1 MTLLSELT
9 VSQQQQILIKEQQA
23 KASSHLLGQ
32 PIKRKEDPRLLTGRS
47 KYVDDLKLPS
57 MLYACLLR
65 STYAHAKIKRIDAAR
80 ALESDGVRLIY
91 TSREVSEKIKN
102 SLGSNKT
109 KDDVEIS
116 RPILCYQE
124 ATYIGEPL
132 AFVVATSRT
141 SAEDAIELIEVE
153 YEELAPIVD
162 PELALDENSPKAR
175 VGLNTN
181 IALVEKRETG
191 DVDSA
196 FRKAAK
202 VVKVDLINQRVAPT
216 PLETRACL
224 ASFDQGSGTLTLWIS
239 TQGPFQTRSEI
250 CSVLGLPE
258 YKVRVIAPEVG
269 GGFGAKLSLYS
280 EEVLASLAAMELGQ
294 PVKWIETRS
303 ENFLTM
309 THGRGQIQHVEVA
322 SSDEGRILGLK
333 VRIIGDAGA
342 YLTEGSSDATFTLR
356 MVSGCYIIPAYMG
369 EALIALTNKVP
380 HDAYRGA
387 SRPEASFMIERAL
400 DELAREL
407 GLDPAEVRLRNFV
420 PREDFPYKTIGDL
433 EYDSGDYS
441 TNLKKALEI
450 SGYDRWKE
458 EQRLARKN
466 GRIVGIGLATYVEV
480 CAFGPSFP
488 ETAAIS
494 VGMSGKVTVIS
505 GTSPHGQGHETPFAQ
520 IVAGEFGIP
529 IDDVN
534 IIFGDTT
541 QLPWGTFTAGSRSAA
556 LGGSAVL
563 MCTEKIKDKLAH
575 IAAKS
580 LGVFAEDIEFK
591 NGYLVSTKDPSKKVP
606 FANVARD
613 AYDPGKIPAG
623 IESVPF
629 AFSSFAPPNYTF
641 PFGTHVAVVE
651 IDRETGLVSVLDYT
665 AVDDVGKVLNPLV
678 VQGQVHGGITQGLGQ
693 ALLEEVRY
701 NESGQLLSASL
712 LDYQIPLASDV
723 PNYKTFRTE
732 TPTTS
737 NPLGIKGVG
746 EAGTIAATPTLANA
760 VADALAPFGV
770 KLKYM
775 PFTPTYLKELL
786 SKEKDDA

>member
-1 MTLLSELT
+1 
-9 VSQQQQILIKEQQA
+9 VSQQQQVLIKEQA
-23 KASSHLLGQ
+23 KISTLLLGQ
-32 PIKRKEDPRLLTGRS
+32 PLKRKEDPRLLTGRS

-57 MLYACLLR
+57 TLYGCVLR
-65 STYAHAKIKRIDAAR
+65 SIYAHARIKRIDIAR
-80 ALESDGVRLIY
+80 AMEADGVKLVY

-102 SLGSNKT
+102 SLSSSQT
-109 KDDVEIS
+109 KDGVEIS
-116 RPILCYQE
+116 RPILCSQE
-124 ATYIGEPL
+124 ATYVGEPL
-132 AFVVATSRT
+132 AFVVATSRS
-141 SAEDAIELIEVE
+141 SAEDAIELVEVE
-153 YEELAPIVD
+153 YEELPPIVD

-175 VGLNTN
+175 VGLKNN
-181 IALVEKRETG
+181 VALVEKRETG

-196 FRKAAK
+196 FKKAAK
-202 VVKVDLINQRVAPT
+202 IVKVDLINQRVAPT

-239 TQGPFQTRSEI
+239 TQGPFQTRSDI
-250 CSVLGLPE
+250 CSVLGLPD

-294 PVKWIETRS
+294 PVKWVETRS
-303 ENFLTM
+303 ENLLTM

-322 SSDEGRILGLK
+322 SSDKGRILGLK
-333 VRIIGDAGA
+333 VRIVGDAGA

-369 EALIALTNKVP
+369 EAFIALTNKVP

-387 SRPEASFMIERAL
+387 SRPEASFIIERAL

-420 PREDFPYKTIGDL
+420 PREDFPYKTIGDF

-441 TNLKKALEI
+441 MNLKKALEI

-458 EQRLARKN
+458 EQRLARKS
-466 GRIVGIGLATYVEV
+466 GRIIGVGLVTYVEI

-505 GTSPHGQGHETPFAQ
+505 GTSPHGQGHETPLAQ
-520 IVAGEFGIP
+520 IVADEFGISLED
-529 IDDVN
+529 INV
-534 IIFGDTT
+534 IFGDTT

-563 MCTEKIKDKLAH
+563 MCTKKIKDKLAQ

-580 LGVFAEDIEFK
+580 LGVVAEVIEFR
-591 NGYLVSTKDPSKKVP
+591 NGYLLSTKDPTKKVP
-606 FANVARD
+606 FANVAHD
-613 AYDPGKIPAG
+613 AYDPGKIPPG

-629 AFSSFAPPNYTF
+629 AFSSFAPSNYTF

-651 IDRETGLVSVLDYT
+651 IDRDTGLVQVLEYI

-693 ALLEEVRY
+693 ALLEEVKY
-701 NESGQLLSASL
+701 NGSGQLLSASL

-723 PNYKTFRTE
+723 PDYKTFRTE

-746 EAGTIAATPTLANA
+746 EAGTIAATPALANA
-760 VADALAPFGV
+760 IADALAPFGV
-770 KLKYM
+770 KLKDM
-775 PFTPTYLKELL
+775 PFTPAYLKELL
-786 SKEKDDA
+786 SKGKDA